1 MAEENKS
8 EIKKKKKKKRK
19 RITIYSFIYLIPR
32 GDVYK
37 SGDPLEE
44 INRNLLKKK
53 VLVKV
58 CAAVAATTV
67 VVTVSAWR

>member
-8 EIKKKKKKKRK
+8 EIKKKKKKEEEENN
-19 RITIYSFIYLIPR
+19 YLFIYLIPR

-67 VVTVSAWR
+67 VVTVSAWI